1 MHYHNM
7 GNTNNILNTGN
18 KANISN
24 KDNMSNTLRVALVYI
39 CAMSKILAFT
49 NQKGGVGKTTS
60 TANIGAALARAG
72 HKVMLVDLD
81 PQINLTKGLLTGKVE
96 KTVYGALLE
105 DYKAHPYKV
114 GENLALLAGST
125 AISGFEKVKGDE
137 VDREYLLKEML
148 EPFREK
154 FSFILLDCPP
164 ALGLITLN
172 AYTCADALYIP
183 LEAQLYATDG
193 VEKVIE
199 LVGKVQKRMNPG
211 LQVGGIFFTRYDQRK
226 VLRRE
231 TADQLR
237 VKYPGLVLQATIRE
251 SIALG
256 EAPHLA
262 QDIFTYAPKS
272 AGASDYQALVE
283 EILTR

>member
-1 MHYHNM
+1 
-7 GNTNNILNTGN
+7 
-18 KANISN
+18 
-24 KDNMSNTLRVALVYI
+24 
-39 CAMSKILAFT
+39 MSKILAFT

-60 TANIGAALARAG
+60 TANIGAGLARAG

-81 PQINLTKGLLTGKVE
+81 PQTNLTKGLLTGKVD
-96 KTVYGALLE
+96 KNVYGALLE
-105 DYKAHPYKV
+105 DYKAHPYKISD
-114 GENLALLAGST
+114 NLGLLAGST

-137 VDREYLLKEML
+137 LDREYLLKELL
-148 EPFREK
+148 EPLRDK
-154 FSFILLDCPP
+154 CDYILLDCPP

-211 LQVGGIFFTRYDQRK
+211 LQIGGIFFTRYDQRK
-226 VLRRE
+226 VLRRD

-237 VKYPGLVLQATIRE
+237 AKYPGLVLNATIRE
-251 SIALG
+251 SIVLG

-262 QDIFTYAPKS
+262 QDIFSYAPKS
-272 AGASDYQALVE
+272 AGAADYQALVE
-283 EILTR
+283 EILVR